1 MLKRLFLMPPTK
13 VDKRHIKHGYLD
25 KNPGF
30 IKLDRLLSVTPFFTI
45 LFVVIFCGSQ
55 SITRAQTP
63 SIPSTHPRVYLSQS
77 DVGDLRAKVK
87 LAEFEFS
94 WKRVSNSSN
103 PAAMAL
109 VYLITED
116 KSKGR
121 QAVEQALSDLKAL
134 KGSMTAKRWYTPVH
148 IGACV
153 YDWCYDL
160 LTDEQKREFVAE
172 FERLAASSSYFGY
185 PASRVSVGTGANE
198 GCLLSGQLPVGL
210 AIYDE
215 QPKMFDAAAKLFF
228 SSIKPVRDYY
238 YPAHTHHQGGDYINR
253 LMYDMFASWLFRA
266 IGAGN
271 VLSTEQQYLPYAMLY
286 NRRPDWR
293 QMRRSDTWDY
303 TGHAGSKRFLA
314 MLVGTYYNDPYLM
327 QFVDEPIW
335 ASMSPQSTFSPDGK
349 EYWSWGWGTD
359 FAEVFHLIFREPQ
372 TPKAEISQLP
382 LTKYFAEP
390 MGEMVMRTGWDMW
403 TDERP
408 SNDAMIFMRLG
419 GTFFTGHQHRDMGTF
434 QIYYKGPLA
443 TVSGVYQGP
452 DSHTETGD
460 WSPQSTAHRANYLHQ
475 TLSHNGLLIFDPEE
489 DLGDNQYRSIN
500 DGGQIMPNKGA
511 SPTHNNLETLY
522 KLAEVTSRAFGTD
535 TKTPDYSYISGNIT
549 KAYSSKVR
557 LVTRS
562 MAAINLKNDKY
573 PAALITFDRIESANP
588 EFKKT
593 WLLHSHQKPAINV
606 DTITIINNGQFNMY
620 NGQWSQQNWSGK
632 LVAQSLLPRSSDIVA
647 VGGKGKEFWIPG
659 EQRNLP
665 ILWNENDEPGAWRVE
680 VSPTIKQKRDV
691 FLHVM
696 TVMDEDE
703 AVSPKVELIENEQ
716 IAGAVVLDRAVI
728 LGKSEKML
736 DEVTFTLDGGVIKIL
751 VCDLSAGNWEVRCDD
766 RVIVKKQV
774 KDKENVLYFTVDS
787 DNNTEYQLNRKF

>member
-1 MLKRLFLMPPTK
+1 MARKACVP
-13 VDKRHIKHGYLD
+13 I
-25 KNPGF
+25 
-30 IKLDRLLSVTPFFTI
+30 LLAVMTAALCSWAQV
-45 LFVVIFCGSQ
+45 
-55 SITRAQTP
+55 QTP
-63 SIPSTHPRVYLSQS
+63 PVPSSHPRVYLRQS
-77 DVGDLRAKVK
+77 DIGDLRAKVE

-94 WKRVSNSSN
+94 WKRISKSSN

-116 KSKGR
+116 KSKGCE
-121 QAVEQALSDLKAL
+121 AVEQALSDLKAL
-134 KGSMTAKRWYTPVH
+134 KGGTTAKRWYTPVH

-160 LTDEQKREFVAE
+160 LTEEQKREFVAE

-185 PASRVSVGTGANE
+185 PATRVAVGTGANE

-228 SSIKPVRDYY
+228 SSFKPVRDYY
-238 YPAHTHHQGGDYINR
+238 YPSHTHHQGGDYINR
-253 LMYDMFASWLFRA
+253 LMYDMFASWLFRG

-271 VLSTEQQYLPYAMLY
+271 VLSTEQQYMPYTILY

-314 MLVGTYYNDPYLM
+314 MLVGTYYKDPYLM
-327 QFVDEPIW
+327 QFADEPIW
-335 ASMSPQSTFSPDGK
+335 ASMSPQSTFISDGK
-349 EYWSWGWGTD
+349 ENWSWGWGTD

-390 MGEMVMRTGWDMW
+390 MGEMVMRTGWNMW
-403 TDERP
+403 TDDRP

-419 GTFFTGHQHRDMGTF
+419 GTFFTGHQHKDMGTF

-460 WSPQSTAHRANYLHQ
+460 WSPQSTAHRENYLHQ
-475 TLSHNGLLIFDPEE
+475 TLSHNGLLIFDPSE
-489 DLGDNQYRSIN
+489 DLGEGHYRSPEGHYRSIN
-500 DGGQIMPNKGA
+500 DGGQIVPNKGY
-511 SPTHNNLETLY
+511 SPTHNNIETIY

-535 TKTPDYSYISGNIT
+535 KKTPDYSYISGNIT
-549 KAYSSKVR
+549 KAYGGKVN

-593 WLLHSHQKPAINV
+593 WLLHSHQEPVVNAN
-606 DTITIINNGQFNMY
+606 TITIVNNGQFNMY

-632 LVAQSLLPRSSDIVA
+632 LVAQSLLPRSSDIVV

-665 ILWNENDEPGAWRVE
+665 ILWHENDEPGAWRVE
-680 VSPTIKQKRDV
+680 VSPTLKQKRDV

-696 TVMDEDE
+696 TVMDENE
-703 AVSPKVELIENEQ
+703 AASPKVELIENEHA
-716 IAGAVVLDRAVI
+716 AGVAVLDRAVI
-728 LGKSEKML
+728 FGKSEKML
-736 DEVTFTLDGGVIKIL
+736 DEVAFTLGGSGVTKIL
-751 VCDLSAGNWEVRCDD
+751 VCDLSQGNWEIRQDD
-766 RVIVKKQV
+766 KLIFEKPVA
-774 KDKENVLYFTVDS
+774 DKENVLYFTVS
-787 DNNTEYQLNRKF
+787 SEQPAKFYLKKARGN